1 MIAALKR
8 CATPGLYAT
17 PILCVLGVLCGSR
30 AQLTAQIEMPDPKQM
45 SGIPRPVTDLPD
57 SAVSVR
63 LIRGSLS
70 NNITNHPVELHVGS
84 KVQTA
89 KTDDSGRAQFSGLT
103 PGATLK
109 AVAVVDGERLE
120 SQEFPAPSRGGIRLI
135 LVATDKTK
143 KSEPVPTEPV
153 SGQVAIG
160 GDSRIVLE
168 PGEEAVQVY
177 YVLDIVNSARA
188 PVNLATP
195 FMFDTPTSAV
205 GTTVI
210 EGSSPQASVTGT
222 RVRVQGPFAPGRTS
236 VQIACELPASTG
248 ALQLT
253 QRFPA
258 SLERLAVIVKKVG
271 ATTLSSPQIANQRDL
286 TAEGQTFILASGGV
300 VAADQPVVLSLGEL
314 PHHSGAPRV
323 IALSLVVAIVGIG
336 VWASR
341 RPGDTAARV
350 AERRH
355 LIARRDKLFNDLVRL
370 EREHGNGRGNQA
382 RYATR
387 REELLAALEHIYG
400 ALDDDDT
407 GPEPANHA
415 GLAA

>member
-1 MIAALKR
+1 
-8 CATPGLYAT
+8 
-17 PILCVLGVLCGSR
+17 
-30 AQLTAQIEMPDPKQM
+30 MPDPKQM
-45 SGIPRPVTDLPD
+45 AGIPRPVTDLPD
-57 SAVSVR
+57 GAVSVR

-70 NNITNHPVELHVGS
+70 NNITNHPVDLHVGS
-84 KVQTA
+84 NVQTA
-89 KTDDSGRAQFSGLT
+89 KTDAGGRAQFSGLT

-120 SQEFPAPSRGGIRLI
+120 SQEFPAPSRGGVRLI

-160 GDSRIVLE
+160 GDSRVVLE
-168 PGEEAVQVY
+168 PGEEAVQLY

-188 PVNLATP
+188 PVNPAVP
-195 FMFDTPTSAV
+195 FMFDMPTGAV
-205 GTTVI
+205 GTTVM
-210 EGSSPQASVTGT
+210 EGSSPQANVTGT

-236 VQIACELPASTG
+236 VQIACELPAPTG
-248 ALQLT
+248 TLQLT

-258 SLERLAVIVKKVG
+258 PLERLAVIVKKVG

-286 TAEGQTFILASGGV
+286 TAEGQTFILASGGI
-300 VAADQPVVLSLGEL
+300 VAAGQPLVLSLGDL
-314 PHHSGAPRV
+314 PHHSGAPRF
-323 IALSLVVAIVGIG
+323 IALSLVVAIVGVG

-341 RPGDTAARV
+341 RSDDTAARV
-350 AERRH
+350 AERRR

-387 REELLAALEHIYG
+387 REELVAALEHIYG
-400 ALDDDDT
+400 ALDGDDT
-407 GPEPANHA
+407 GPEPANRA